1 MAPPAAVDTAAPAT
15 VKTAAPPTAATATP
29 PPTAETGT
37 PTPPP
42 PNTAELYRRHL
53 GTGRAV
59 MGTVLGGMA
68 EVYSEGAWVY
78 TDDGRRYLDFGG
90 YGVFILGHRHPA
102 VLEAVQRQ
110 LDAHPLATRVF
121 LEPVAARAAAA
132 LAARTPAGLDH
143 VHFVNS
149 GAEATEAGLKL
160 ARAHGRNA
168 LVTTVSGYHGKTLGA
183 LSVTANSLYQQ
194 AFEPLLPDTTQVT
207 YGDLA
212 ELEAALRERRDRA
225 CVILEPVQGEGG
237 VRIPP
242 PGYLAGAA
250 GLCRAY
256 GAFLIVDE
264 VQTGLGRLGTWW
276 GVDAEGV
283 VPDVLLVGKGLS
295 GGVVPVAAM
304 VATKDA
310 YRPFSRD
317 PYLHTST
324 FGASPIACAAA
335 LAAVETIDREDIVGR
350 AATLGRH
357 LLGGVVE
364 ACAPYRE
371 RLVHEVRGRGLLI
384 GIEFARAQAVGE
396 TLLELVS
403 RGVLVNHSLNSTR
416 VLRLT
421 PPAIADADEVQLFL
435 DALVEA
441 LRAVHTRLA

>member
-1 MAPPAAVDTAAPAT
+1 MTAVDAVEAAPPAPAPAP
-15 VKTAAPPTAATATP
+15 VEPAVPAPAAPPP
-29 PPTAETGT
+29 D
-37 PTPPP
+37 
-42 PNTAELYRRHL
+42 TAELYRRHL

-68 EVYSEGAWVY
+68 EVYSEGAWVH

-102 VLEAVQRQ
+102 VLDAVRRQ

-121 LEPVAARAAAA
+121 LEPVAARAAAG
-132 LAARTPAGLDH
+132 LAAHTPVGLDH

-194 AFEPLLPDTTQVT
+194 PFEPLLPDTAQVA

-237 VRIPP
+237 VRVPP
-242 PGYLAGAA
+242 PGYLAEAA

-264 VQTGLGRLGTWW
+264 VQTGLGRLGSWW

-304 VATKDA
+304 VATEEA
-310 YRPFSRD
+310 YGPFSRD

-350 AATLGRH
+350 AAVLGRQ
-357 LLGGVVE
+357 LLAGVE
-364 ACAPYRE
+364 EICAPYRE

-384 GIEFARAQAVGE
+384 GIEFAQAQAVGE

-421 PPAIADADEVQLFL
+421 PPAIADADEVRLFL
-435 DALVEA
+435 DAFADA
-441 LRAVHTRLA
+441 LRAVHARLA

>member
-1 MAPPAAVDTAAPAT
+1 MTAVEVAAPAAAE
-15 VKTAAPPTAATATP
+15 TAVPTPAPTPAETTAPP
-29 PPTAETGT
+29 

-42 PNTAELYRRHL
+42 PDTAELYRRHL

-68 EVYSEGAWVY
+68 EVRSEGAWVH

-102 VLEAVQRQ
+102 VLDAVRRQ

-121 LEPVAARAAAA
+121 LEPVAAQAAAA

-183 LSVTANSLYQQ
+183 LSVTANSLYQKP
-194 AFEPLLPDTTQVT
+194 FEPLLPDTTQVA
-207 YGDLA
+207 YGDLD
-212 ELEAALRERRDRA
+212 ELDTALRARRDRA

-242 PGYLAGAA
+242 PGYLAEAA
-250 GLCRAY
+250 GLCRTY

-264 VQTGLGRLGTWW
+264 VQTGLGRLGSWW

-283 VPDVLLVGKGLS
+283 APDVLLVGKGLS

-335 LAAVETIDREDIVGR
+335 MAAVETIDREGIVGR
-350 AATLGRH
+350 AAVLGRQ
-357 LLGGVVE
+357 LLTGVE
-364 ACAPYRE
+364 EICAPYQE

-384 GIEFARAQAVGE
+384 GIEFVRAQAVGE

-421 PPAIADADEVQLFL
+421 PPAIADTDETQLFL
-435 DALVEA
+435 DALAEA
-441 LRAVHTRLA
+441 LRAVHTRLG

>member
-1 MAPPAAVDTAAPAT
+1 MTAVDAVEAAPPAPAPAP
-15 VKTAAPPTAATATP
+15 VEPAVPAPAAPPP
-29 PPTAETGT
+29 D
-37 PTPPP
+37 
-42 PNTAELYRRHL
+42 TAELYRRHL

-68 EVYSEGAWVY
+68 EVYSEGAWVH
-78 TDDGRRYLDFGG
+78 TDDGRRHLDFGG

-102 VLEAVQRQ
+102 VLDAVRRQ

-121 LEPVAARAAAA
+121 LEPVAARAAAG
-132 LAARTPAGLDH
+132 LAARTPVGLDH

-194 AFEPLLPDTTQVT
+194 PFEPLLPDTAQVA

-237 VRIPP
+237 VRVPP
-242 PGYLAGAA
+242 PGYLAEAA
-250 GLCRAY
+250 GLCRTY

-264 VQTGLGRLGTWW
+264 VQTGLGRLGSWW

-304 VATKDA
+304 VATEEA
-310 YRPFSRD
+310 YGPFSRD

-350 AATLGRH
+350 AAVLGRQ
-357 LLGGVVE
+357 LLAGVE
-364 ACAPYRE
+364 EICAPYRE

-384 GIEFARAQAVGE
+384 GIEFAQAQAVGE

-421 PPAIADADEVQLFL
+421 PPAIADADEVRLFL
-435 DALVEA
+435 DAFADA
-441 LRAVHTRLA
+441 LRAVHARLA